1 MHCVT
6 DGPPG
11 PRPGARPGGAALF
24 LCLVLLLLLTVAAV
38 SAVQT
43 TRLEMHM
50 ARNAHDGILALQ
62 AAEAAL
68 VAGERFL
75 EGIAST
81 LAESPTGHPAVHP
94 ARAFAEPMPGGAAH
108 AWSDGTSLP
117 SSVAHVAE
125 QPRFRI
131 DFLTMRADAVPVFRV
146 TARGVGGTREAVV
159 VLQSTY
165 LLERPSG
172 RRLSWREVPP

>member
-1 MHCVT
+1 M
-6 DGPPG
+6 
-11 PRPGARPGGAALF
+11 
-24 LCLVLLLLLTVAAV
+24 LLLLTVAAV

-50 ARNAHDGILALQ
+50 ARNAHDGLLALQ

-75 EGIAST
+75 EGIASI
-81 LAESPTGHPAVHP
+81 ASEHPDVHP
-94 ARAFAEPMPGGAAH
+94 APSFDEPSAART
-108 AWSDGTSLP
+108 AQPWNGTSIP
-117 SSVAHVAE
+117 TRIAHVAE
-125 QPRFRI
+125 QPSFRVE
-131 DFLTMRADAVPVFRV
+131 FVTMRADEVPVFRV
-146 TARGVGGTREAVV
+146 TGRGVGGTREAVV